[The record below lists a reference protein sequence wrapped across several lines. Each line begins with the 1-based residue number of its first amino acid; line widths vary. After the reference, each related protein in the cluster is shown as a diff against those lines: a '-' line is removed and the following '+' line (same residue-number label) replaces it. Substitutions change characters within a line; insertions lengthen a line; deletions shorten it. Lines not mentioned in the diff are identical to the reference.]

1 MGSVIAV
8 SLGPGIGEEGAVGG
22 VDVWEVESC
31 TDVDAARGRSPQA
44 TLVARHRDV
53 TSGEGILPAQGLHR
67 FCELNW
73 FPRFLFAGESPKR
86 FRLYQV
92 QGVTGVAD
100 GVYGDAPPE
109 PEVKAIFIRWF
120 GGLG

>member
-1 MGSVIAV
+1 MPVV
-8 SLGPGIGEEGAVGG
+8 GEEGDVGG

-31 TDVDAARGRSPQA
+31 TDVEAARGRSPQA
-44 TLVARHRDV
+44 TLVARHRAV
-53 TSGEGILPAQGLHR
+53 PSGQGILPAEGLHR

-73 FPRFLFAGESPKR
+73 FPRFLFTGEGRKR

-92 QGVTGVAD
+92 QGLAGVAD
-100 GVYGDAPPE
+100 GVYGDAAPE
-109 PEVKAIFIRWF
+109 PDIKPIFIRWF